1 MSRVY
6 VRNLDAR
13 VSVQELEDE
22 FQNVGVIRHI
32 RVARE
37 PQAMALSTLITIEML
52 KMQFMT

>member
-1 MSRVY
+1 MMSRVY

-52 KMQFMT
+52 KMQS